1 MIVDFQFSKVLKIA
15 WRDKEKGSGADG
27 AVSDDRKRF
36 IDLGAACPKTLRL
49 ALRSRGCHGEF
60 CGQRV
65 RSVVTSGHSGSARR
79 FKGRISA
86 RRMTLFPPTPNQALQ
101 PTRML
106 VTVRA
111 YARLAPSTRVADL

>member
-1 MIVDFQFSKVLKIA
+1 MIVDLQFSRVVKMA
-15 WRDKEKGSGADG
+15 SREKEKGSGADRS
-27 AVSDDRKRF
+27 VDDDRRRL
-36 IDLGAACPKTLRL
+36 IVLGATVPKISPR
-49 ALRSRGCHGEF
+49 ALRFRGCCGEF

-86 RRMTLFPPTPNQALQ
+86 RRMKLFPPTPNQALQ

-106 VTVRA
+106 VTCRA
-111 YARLAPSTRVADL
+111 DARPAPSTRVADL